1 MSKGQ
6 MVHEIHSK
14 NSWNKEMRLS
24 TCSTALDSTLKTC
37 SRFISLWL
45 IGNNLHNLELWRLEV
60 ASHDLHVVKYLL
72 DLLGLNYEDVLPIYI
87 GDDTTDENAFKVLD
101 SGPIYIGDDTTDEN
115 AFKEKLQQAHDIF
128 YFCKVHEIHLK
139 DSRNKGNAVKYM
151 LDRLG
156 LNSEDVLPI
165 YIGDDTTDEN
175 AFKTITK
182 WDG

>member
-1 MSKGQ
+1 
-6 MVHEIHSK
+6 
-14 NSWNKEMRLS
+14 MRQPTPS
-24 TCSTALDSTLKTC
+24 
-37 SRFISLWL
+37 SRVAPVPRHLWL

-128 YFCKVHEIHLK
+128 YFYKVHEIHLK
-139 DSRNKGNAVKYM
+139 DSRNKGNVVKYM

>member
-14 NSWNKEMRLS
+14 DSWNKEMRLS

-37 SRFISLWL
+37 SRFIS
-45 IGNNLHNLELWRLEV
+45 
-60 ASHDLHVVKYLL
+60 YLL

-87 GDDTTDENAFKVLD
+87 R
-101 SGPIYIGDDTTDEN
+101 DDTTDEN

-175 AFKTITK
+175 VFKVFIL
-182 WDG
+182 